1 MKYSDVQRD
10 TCYQRLR
17 ELGKPVDYA
26 GASFENFDL
35 RPFLEL
41 MIPGL
46 KFPIARPRVV
56 EYGTGTGP
64 GACFLAA
71 RGFQVDAIDLSPTAI
86 ELARKF
92 AAERN
97 LDIRY
102 EVADICRLSDRSPVY
117 DLVIDN
123 FCLHCLVTDEQRSS
137 ALAAVHSMLKPTG
150 YYLIGTAIFRADR
163 DLGKDHCDPRTGT
176 RYRKVGAESHD
187 YEDAVLRE
195 DGWYCPRTRYV
206 RADDLKSELV
216 QAGFRVLYQDGGRVL
231 CDKAS
236 VDFPRLHCVAPT

>member
-1 MKYSDVQRD
+1 MKYSDVLRD

-17 ELGKPVDYA
+17 GLGKAVDYA

-35 RPFLEL
+35 PARSFKL
-41 MIPGL
+41 MLPGL
-46 KFPIARPRVV
+46 TFPTTRPRVL

-86 ELARKF
+86 ELAQKF
-92 AAERN
+92 AAERK

-102 EVADICRLSDRSPVY
+102 EVADICCLSGRRHVY

-123 FCLHCLVTDEQRSS
+123 FCLHCLVTDQQRRR
-137 ALAAVHSMLKPTG
+137 AAAAVRSMLKPSG

-163 DLGKDHCDPRTGT
+163 DLGEDQCDSRTGI
-176 RYRKVGAESHD
+176 RYRKVGANPHG
-187 YEDAVLRE
+187 YEDAVLRD
-195 DGWYCPRTRYV
+195 DGWYFPRTRYV
-206 RADDLKSELV
+206 RADELKSELAR
-216 QAGFRVLYQDGGRVL
+216 AGFRVLYQDGGRVL
-231 CDKAS
+231 CDKAPGHATRAS
-236 VDFPRLHCVAPT
+236 QS

>member
-1 MKYSDVQRD
+1 MKHSDVQRD

-17 ELGKPVDYA
+17 ELGKAVDYA

-41 MIPGL
+41 MLPGL
-46 KFPIARPRVV
+46 TFPTARPRVL

-64 GACFLAA
+64 GACYLAA

-92 AAERN
+92 AAERK

-102 EVADICRLSDRSPVY
+102 EVADICRLNGRSQVY
-117 DLVIDN
+117 DLAIDN
-123 FCLHCLVTDEQRSS
+123 FCMHCLVTDEQRTS
-137 ALAAVHSMLKPTG
+137 ALAAVHSMLKPAG
-150 YYLIGTAIFRADR
+150 YFLIGTAIFRADR
-163 DLGKDHCDPRTGT
+163 DLGQDQFDPRTGI
-176 RYRKVGAESHD
+176 RYRKVAADARGCD
-187 YEDAVLRE
+187 DAVFR
-195 DGWYCPRTRYV
+195 DDAWYFPRSRYV
-206 RADDLKSELV
+206 RADDLRSELAR
-216 QAGFRVLYQDGGRVL
+216 AGFRVLYQDGGRVL

-236 VDFPRLHCVAPT
+236 EPRLLASQS